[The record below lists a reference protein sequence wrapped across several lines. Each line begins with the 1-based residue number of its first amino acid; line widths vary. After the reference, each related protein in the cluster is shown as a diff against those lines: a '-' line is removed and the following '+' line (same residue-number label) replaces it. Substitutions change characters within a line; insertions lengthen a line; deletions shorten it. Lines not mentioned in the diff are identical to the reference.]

1 MGSAEQG
8 VSICTTTLRTDA
20 RRLWT
25 LNEIVV
31 PLVPTGTI
39 RCTLAGEA
47 SSIAARSSSGRRF
60 RAGLLSEP
68 ECGSG
73 APHPVEND
81 SQLAS
86 HRDAS
91 ASHASRLRDLHAP
104 GAQGRPFTAPHQESV
119 RGLVEGREQASRPIR
134 SSGRSISPRAAIS
147 V

>member
-1 MGSAEQG
+1 MMGSGEQG
-8 VSICTTTLRTDA
+8 VPICATTLRADA

-25 LNEIVV
+25 LNEIVL

-47 SSIAARSSSGRRF
+47 LSIAARSSSGRR
-60 RAGLLSEP
+60 AQVGLLAEP
-68 ECGSG
+68 EFGSG

-91 ASHASRLRDLHAP
+91 ASHAARLRDFHAP
-104 GAQGRPFTAPHQESV
+104 GAQS
-119 RGLVEGREQASRPIR
+119 
-134 SSGRSISPRAAIS
+134 
-147 V
+147 